1 MDREYRS
8 CFFSFFFYPSTK
20 DTFVPFG
27 SREHQTPFRCCSSAP
42 ASLQQVPRDALVVAV
57 DVLCVPVCASPR
69 WLSSA
74 FHPVHEFCSYTESA
88 SWEGCRVKYEN
99 SLTMR
104 AAMLIAYIPRN
115 TISVSSNARKVFRR
129 LCEIRG
135 VRGEQ
140 W

>member
-1 MDREYRS
+1 M
-8 CFFSFFFYPSTK
+8 
-20 DTFVPFG
+20 
-27 SREHQTPFRCCSSAP
+27 
-42 ASLQQVPRDALVVAV
+42 
-57 DVLCVPVCASPR
+57 
-69 WLSSA
+69 
-74 FHPVHEFCSYTESA
+74 
-88 SWEGCRVKYEN
+88 KYEN